1 MSFPLS
7 TVERD
12 MYRVIPVLRWYS
24 CPKVT
29 ATVHEGDSSCPS
41 KIETLGEPLAKAQ
54 SGNSLTFRPP
64 YNLRGAATHA
74 AANCAV
80 WVARLRMNNGKTA
93 APKVLH
99 VKPGTRDGRGR
110 KRGTYACAFF

>member
-93 APKVLH
+93 APESAA
-99 VKPGTRDGRGR
+99 R
-110 KRGTYACAFF
+110 KARYT